1 MRKSRACHPLLRNLR
16 RGLLLQRRRRNCISG
31 ELNPPLRSSSIVRN
45 SVDGLVVFTVRL
57 LDGLFPSPRPFDVR
71 LWDGSVLPA
80 AGQPR
85 FTLVLTHPGAL
96 RRMLFP
102 PGDLTLGEAFL
113 RGDFEIEGDLEAAVS
128 TIVAAATRARLGWV
142 MASLRTLRLPKTSGP
157 FPVPRR
163 ATLAGRLHSLARD
176 RSAVAHHY
184 NVGNDFYG
192 LWLDQRMVY
201 SCAFFPTGTEDLD
214 PAQEAKLDLICRK
227 LRLAPGERLLDIGCG
242 WGGLVLYASQRYGVE
257 AVGVTLSEPQ
267 AEWARQRVAEA
278 GMAERCRIAVQD
290 YREVTA
296 GEFDKIVSVGMF
308 EHVGAAR
315 LPEYF
320 GRTFAL
326 LRPGGLFLNHGIA
339 GRPDPP
345 LWRRLGRRTSF
356 LDAHVFP
363 DGDLVSIGRT
373 TSVAERCGFE
383 VRDVESLRGH
393 YARTLRLWG
402 QRLEAHRDQAVA
414 LVGEGKYRTWRLF
427 MAASAQGFAA
437 GRISVFQM
445 LLAKP
450 DASGNV
456 SLPWSRA
463 DLYA

>member
-1 MRKSRACHPLLRNLR
+1 L
-16 RGLLLQRRRRNCISG
+16 G
-31 ELNPPLRSSSIVRN
+31 SSTIVG
-45 SVDGLVVFTVRL
+45 SPVDGLASFTARL
-57 LDGLFPSPRPFDVR
+57 LDRLLPSPRPFEVR
-71 LWDGSVLPA
+71 LWDGSLLPA
-80 AGQPR
+80 DGAPR
-85 FTLVLTHPGAL
+85 FALVLTHAGAL

-102 PGDLTLGEAFL
+102 PGDLTVGEAFL
-113 RGDFEIEGDLEAAVS
+113 RGDFEIEGDVEAAVS
-128 TIVAAATRARLGWV
+128 ALVAAATRVRLGGLI
-142 MASLRTLRLPKTSGP
+142 AALGALRLPKTSGP

-163 ATLAGRLHSLARD
+163 ANLRGRLHSVDRD
-176 RSAVAHHY
+176 RAAITHHY

-192 LWLDQRMVY
+192 LWLDRRMVY

-214 PAQEAKLDLICRK
+214 RAQEAKLELICRK
-227 LRLAPGERLLDIGCG
+227 LRLRPGERLLDIGCG
-242 WGGLVLYASQRYGVE
+242 WGGLALHAAQRHGVE

-267 AEWARQRVAEA
+267 GEWARQRIAEA

-290 YREVTA
+290 YREVTE
-296 GEFDKIVSVGMF
+296 GPFDKIVSVGMF

-315 LPEYF
+315 LSEYF
-320 GRTFAL
+320 GRAFAL

-339 GRPDPP
+339 GRITPP
-345 LWRRLGRRTSF
+345 WWRRLGRRTSF
-356 LDAHVFP
+356 LNAHVFP
-363 DGDLVSIGRT
+363 DGDLVSISKT
-373 TSVAERCGFE
+373 TAVAERCGFE
-383 VRDVESLRGH
+383 VRDVESLREH
-393 YARTLRLWG
+393 YARTLRLWV
-402 QRLEAHRDQAVA
+402 QRLEAHRDQAVR

-450 DASGNV
+450 DASGSV